1 MQTFEIDGSNVKPD
15 SGGGGGGG
23 GGGSSGGNKIG
34 IAGLV
39 IILL

>member
-1 MQTFEIDGSNVKPD
+1 MQTFEIDGSNVKP
-15 SGGGGGGG
+15 GGGGGG

-39 IILL
+39 IIIL

>member
-1 MQTFEIDGSNVKPD
+1 MQTFEIDGSNVKPG
-15 SGGGGGGG
+15 GGGGGGG

-39 IILL
+39 IIIL